1 MNAEKTIQQDPQKI
15 YLSLIDAPRYEPT
28 PNVDEYVK
36 GKEYVYWGID
46 NYYPDFLWNIYTNCG
61 ILQAVIDGLTD
72 YTLGQGII
80 NHTGIH
86 EENTYGD
93 SVQDIV
99 EKLILDRWIYGGFA
113 LQVKFN
119 TLGGIIGLSHIDIR
133 KCRVDEQGQ
142 HVYVQDRWDKGG
154 SNRFEKFNAFH
165 PDTGDSDGVQIYYY
179 KGTRTRSIYPI
190 PDYNASIIS
199 CEIQKK
205 IKEFQINELDNNF
218 TSSGIINF
226 NNGKPGKDEKAHI
239 EAGINKKF
247 AGSRNA
253 GRMMVSFNE
262 DKEHATTFERLGTD
276 DFPDR
281 YNATNDSSRADIF
294 ISLRAHPQLFGMTV
308 STGFANIE
316 YDRAF
321 ELLNRTHILKKQN
334 EIVRVFSRIFCRP
347 DVISFIL
354 FVLHSDEGQQ

>member
-1 MNAEKTIQQDPQKI
+1 MSRKKQDQSEKI
-15 YLSLIDAPRYEPT
+15 YLSLIDAPEYKPT
-28 PNVDEYVK
+28 LNVDNYTS
-36 GKEYVYWGID
+36 GNGFVYWGVY
-46 NYYPDFLWNIYTNCG
+46 NKYPDFLWDIYNGCG
-61 ILQAVIDGLTD
+61 ILQSVIDGLAD
-72 YTLGQGII
+72 YTIGQGIV
-80 NHTGIH
+80 NNTGIN
-86 EENTYGD
+86 EENEFGD

-119 TLGGIIGLSHIDIR
+119 RLGGIICLSHIDMR
-133 KCRVDEQGQ
+133 KCRVNEGKN
-142 HVYVQDRWDKGG
+142 HVYVADHNGKFDDKY
-154 SNRFEKFNAFH
+154 FAAFN
-165 PDTGDSDGVQIYYY
+165 PETGAADGVQIYYY
-179 KGTRTRSIYPI
+179 KGSKTRGVYPI

-199 CEIQKK
+199 CEIQMK

-226 NNGKPGKDEKAHI
+226 NNGKPGKDEKANI

-247 AGSRNA
+247 AGTKNA
-253 GRMMVSFNE
+253 GRMIVSFNE
-262 DKEHATTFERLGTD
+262 DKEHAVTFERLGTD

-321 ELLNRTHILKKQN
+321 ELLNNTHILKKQN
-334 EIVRVFSRIFCRP
+334 EIIRVFAKIFGDP
-347 DVISFIL
+347 KALSFIP
-354 FVLHSDEGQQ
+354 FDIKIEEQS